1 MKKSYIFLLIFSL
14 SASAFSQINLSV
26 NLKRIQSEYDA
37 NFIVDTLKI
46 FKDNFLYKNIPY
58 PQSFVLLDNVSNG
71 EYKFCYKNLFGEKIE
86 KLVTLNEAN
95 NRLGSQKLNLYV
107 DQLQNSK
114 SQNQFI
120 KGLKNGEM
128 ITINLRVSGCF
139 NSQADSIKIYIE
151 NDSFFLKYKNKKRKL
166 KTIDIEAIVKYE
178 IELRNLPEVNFVSTS
193 NGFNLISKDEEK
205 FSYVEPSL
213 FWGGYEILKKSLK
226 LK

>member
-1 MKKSYIFLLIFSL
+1 MKKSYILLFLL
-14 SASAFSQINLSV
+14 SASAFSQISLSV
-26 NLKRIQSEYDA
+26 NLKRSQSEYDA

-58 PQSFVLLDNVSNG
+58 PESFVLLENVSNG
-71 EYKFCYKNLFGEKIE
+71 KYKFCYKNLFGEKVE
-86 KLVTLNEAN
+86 KLVILNDAN
-95 NRLGSQKLNLYV
+95 NKLGSQEINLYV

-120 KGLKNGEM
+120 KSLKNGEM
-128 ITINLRVSGCF
+128 MTINLRVSGCF
-139 NSQADSIKIYIE
+139 NSQSDSIKIYIE
-151 NDSFFLKYKNKKRKL
+151 NNSFFMKYKNKRRKL
-166 KTIDIEAIVKYE
+166 KTIDIEAIVQYE
-178 IELRNLPEVNFVSTS
+178 TELRNLPEVDFVSTS
-193 NGFNLISKDEEK
+193 NGFNVISKDEEK